1 MDDVFGRMLEL
12 SRKGYFCAQILSSWR
27 WTPRGRTAR
36 SSYARWAVST
46 RASVSPADLRRAD
59 RRACFLAYFSEGLD
73 GRERD
78 AMLRSSRLV
87 PGAHGRIRR
96 RELRPHPGGRPVQ
109 SARRCPAL
117 VQEVYGKCVEL
128 LEARGSADVQDI
140 RKDKERLPVC
150 LRTIDAEKAV
160 AGDGFVHLIKT
171 CPEHGFFD
179 TLIWEGG
186 ADEYLAWGGAPAGGG
201 ADDGCPN
208 NCGLC
213 AGHKSEG
220 CCVLL
225 ELTHRCN
232 LRCPVC
238 FASAGGEG
246 DLGLDEIARLYDMLM
261 ARGGPFNIQLSGG
274 EPTMRDDLP
283 EVVRLG
289 RERGFTF
296 FQLNTNGLR
305 LASEAGYAE
314 ELREAG
320 VSCAF
325 LQFDGLRPA
334 SYEALRGRDISA
346 EKLRAIDNCAAAG
359 LPVVLVPTLAPGVN
373 EDEIGGILRF
383 ALARGKAVRGVHFQ
397 PVSYF
402 GRCELPEPETR
413 LTIPRVIRE
422 IEAQTGGAMKFADFG
437 GGGAESPWCSF
448 HASYRKLPGGGL
460 KALPRRRAPAAA
472 KRARGPRLRRRA
484 LNAEAGPPPRRT
496 ASTASCARRWRTPSP
511 SPAWPSW
518 TRTAWTSSG
527 CAAATSARP
536 TPSAAW
542 CPSAPT
548 TSRRGTGARC
558 TGNEKDKA

>member
-1 MDDVFGRMLEL
+1 MYEVF
-12 SRKGYFCAQILSSWR
+12 A
-27 WTPRGRTAR
+27 RTK
-36 SSYARWAVST
+36 
-46 RASVSPADLRRAD
+46 SV
-59 RRACFLAYFSEGLD
+59 C
-73 GRERD
+73 
-78 AMLRSSRLV
+78 
-87 PGAHGRIRR
+87 
-96 RELRPHPGGRPVQ
+96 
-109 SARRCPAL
+109 
-117 VQEVYGKCVEL
+117 
-128 LEARGSADVQDI
+128 
-140 RKDKERLPVC
+140 PVC

-186 ADEYLAWGGAPAGGG
+186 ADEHLAWGGACSGDE

-213 AGHKSEG
+213 AEHRSEG

-225 ELTHRCN
+225 ELTRRCN

-274 EPTMRDDLP
+274 EPTMRNDLP
-283 EVVRLG
+283 EIVRLG
-289 RERGFTF
+289 QERGFTF

-305 LASEAGYAE
+305 LASEDGYAAK
-314 ELREAG
+314 LHAAG

-325 LQFDGLRPA
+325 LQFDGLRPET
-334 SYEALRGRDISA
+334 YEALRGRNILA
-346 EKLRAIDNCAAAG
+346 EKLRAIDACEGAG
-359 LPVVLVPTLAPGVN
+359 LPVVLVPTLVPGVN
-373 EDEIGGILRF
+373 VDELSGILRF
-383 ALARGKAVRGVHFQ
+383 ALGRGKIVRGVHFQ

-448 HASYRKLPGGGL
+448 HASYRKLPDGRL
-460 KALPRRRAPAAA
+460 KALPRRESACCC
-472 KRARGPRLRRRA
+472 KKSSEARDFVADRWGLGSAVREDEDGFDRFMREAVENTFTVSGMAFMDADSLELDRLRRCYISEADAERGMVPFCAYNLTARDGRA
-484 LNAEAGPPPRRT
+484 LYR
-496 ASTASCARRWRTPSP
+496 
-511 SPAWPSW
+511 
-518 TRTAWTSSG
+518 
-527 CAAATSARP
+527 
-536 TPSAAW
+536 
-542 CPSAPT
+542 
-548 TSRRGTGARC
+548 
-558 TGNEKDKA
+558 K

>member
-1 MDDVFGRMLEL
+1 MYEVF
-12 SRKGYFCAQILSSWR
+12 A
-27 WTPRGRTAR
+27 RTK
-36 SSYARWAVST
+36 
-46 RASVSPADLRRAD
+46 SV
-59 RRACFLAYFSEGLD
+59 
-73 GRERD
+73 
-78 AMLRSSRLV
+78 
-87 PGAHGRIRR
+87 
-96 RELRPHPGGRPVQ
+96 
-109 SARRCPAL
+109 CP
-117 VQEVYGKCVEL
+117 
-128 LEARGSADVQDI
+128 I
-140 RKDKERLPVC
+140 C
-150 LRTIDAEKAV
+150 LRTIGAEKAV

-179 TLIWEGG
+179 TLIWEGS
-186 ADEYLAWGGAPAGGG
+186 ADEYLAWGGACSGDE

-225 ELTHRCN
+225 ELTRRCD

-261 ARGGPFNIQLSGG
+261 ARGGPYNIQLSGG

-283 EVVRLG
+283 EIVRLG

-305 LASEAGYAE
+305 LSSEAGYAE
-314 ELREAG
+314 KLREAG

-325 LQFDGLRPA
+325 LQFDGLRPET
-334 SYEALRGRDISA
+334 YETLRGRNILA
-346 EKLRAIDNCAAAG
+346 EKLRAIDACERAG
-359 LPVVLVPTLAPGVN
+359 LPVVLVPTFVPGVN
-373 EDEIGGILRF
+373 VDELGGILRF
-383 ALARGKAVRGVHFQ
+383 ALGRGRIIRGVHFQ

-422 IEAQTGGAMKFADFG
+422 IEAQTGGAMRFADFG

-460 KALPRRRAPAAA
+460 KALPRRESACCC
-472 KRARGPRLRRRA
+472 KKSSEARDFVAGRWGFGSEPRENEDGFDRFMREAVENTFTVSGMAFMDADSLELDRLRRCYISEADAERGMVPFCAYNLTARDGRA
-484 LNAEAGPPPRRT
+484 LYR
-496 ASTASCARRWRTPSP
+496 
-511 SPAWPSW
+511 
-518 TRTAWTSSG
+518 
-527 CAAATSARP
+527 
-536 TPSAAW
+536 
-542 CPSAPT
+542 
-548 TSRRGTGARC
+548 
-558 TGNEKDKA
+558 K

>member
-1 MDDVFGRMLEL
+1 MYEVF
-12 SRKGYFCAQILSSWR
+12 A
-27 WTPRGRTAR
+27 RTK
-36 SSYARWAVST
+36 
-46 RASVSPADLRRAD
+46 SV
-59 RRACFLAYFSEGLD
+59 C
-73 GRERD
+73 
-78 AMLRSSRLV
+78 
-87 PGAHGRIRR
+87 
-96 RELRPHPGGRPVQ
+96 
-109 SARRCPAL
+109 
-117 VQEVYGKCVEL
+117 
-128 LEARGSADVQDI
+128 
-140 RKDKERLPVC
+140 PVC

-179 TLIWEGG
+179 TLIWEGS
-186 ADEYLAWGGAPAGGG
+186 ADEYLAWGGACPGDE

-213 AGHKSEG
+213 AEHKSEG

-225 ELTHRCN
+225 ELTRRCN

-283 EVVRLG
+283 EIVRLG
-289 RERGFTF
+289 QERGFTF

-305 LASEAGYAE
+305 LASEAGYAAK
-314 ELREAG
+314 LHAVG

-325 LQFDGLRPA
+325 LQFDGLRPGT
-334 SYEALRGRDISA
+334 YETLRGRDILA
-346 EKLRAIDNCAAAG
+346 EKLRAIDACERAG
-359 LPVVLVPTLAPGVN
+359 LPVVLVPTLVPGVN
-373 EDEIGGILRF
+373 VDELGGILRF
-383 ALARGKAVRGVHFQ
+383 ALGRGKVVRGVHFQ

-448 HASYRKLPGGGL
+448 HASYRKLPDGRL
-460 KALPRRRAPAAA
+460 KALPRRESACCC
-472 KRARGPRLRRRA
+472 KKSSEARDFVADRWGLGSAVREDEDGFDRFMRETVENTFTVSGMAFMDADSLELDRLRRCYISEADAERGMVPFCAYNLTARDGRA
-484 LNAEAGPPPRRT
+484 LYR
-496 ASTASCARRWRTPSP
+496 
-511 SPAWPSW
+511 
-518 TRTAWTSSG
+518 
-527 CAAATSARP
+527 
-536 TPSAAW
+536 
-542 CPSAPT
+542 
-548 TSRRGTGARC
+548 
-558 TGNEKDKA
+558 K

>member
-1 MDDVFGRMLEL
+1 M
-12 SRKGYFCAQILSSWR
+12 
-27 WTPRGRTAR
+27 
-36 SSYARWAVST
+36 
-46 RASVSPADLRRAD
+46 RRA
-59 RRACFLAYFSEGLD
+59 ALGEGP
-73 GRERD
+73 
-78 AMLRSSRLV
+78 RLMYEV
-87 PGAHGRIRR
+87 F
-96 RELRPHPGGRPVQ
+96 
-109 SARRCPAL
+109 ARTKSVC
-117 VQEVYGKCVEL
+117 
-128 LEARGSADVQDI
+128 
-140 RKDKERLPVC
+140 PVC

-186 ADEYLAWGGAPAGGG
+186 ADEYLAWGGACPGGE

-213 AGHKSEG
+213 AEHRSEG

-225 ELTHRCN
+225 ELTRRCN

-246 DLGLDEIARLYDMLM
+246 DLGLDELARLYDMLM

-283 EVVRLG
+283 EIVRLG
-289 RERGFTF
+289 QERGFTF

-305 LASEAGYAE
+305 LASEAGYAAK
-314 ELREAG
+314 LHAVG

-325 LQFDGLRPA
+325 LQFDGLRPGT
-334 SYEALRGRDISA
+334 YETLRGRDILA
-346 EKLRAIDNCAAAG
+346 EKLRAIDACERAG
-359 LPVVLVPTLAPGVN
+359 LPVVLVPTLVPGVN
-373 EDEIGGILRF
+373 VDELGGILRF
-383 ALARGKAVRGVHFQ
+383 ALGRGKIVRGVHFQ

-460 KALPRRRAPAAA
+460 KALPRRESACCC
-472 KRARGPRLRRRA
+472 KKSSEARDFVADRWGLGSAVREDEDGFDRFMRETVENTFTVSGMAFMDADSLELDRLRRCYISEADAERGMVPFCAYNLTARDGRA
-484 LNAEAGPPPRRT
+484 LYR
-496 ASTASCARRWRTPSP
+496 
-511 SPAWPSW
+511 
-518 TRTAWTSSG
+518 
-527 CAAATSARP
+527 
-536 TPSAAW
+536 
-542 CPSAPT
+542 
-548 TSRRGTGARC
+548 
-558 TGNEKDKA
+558 K

>member
-1 MDDVFGRMLEL
+1 M
-12 SRKGYFCAQILSSWR
+12 
-27 WTPRGRTAR
+27 
-36 SSYARWAVST
+36 
-46 RASVSPADLRRAD
+46 RRAA
-59 RRACFLAYFSEGLD
+59 RG
-73 GRERD
+73 
-78 AMLRSSRLV
+78 
-87 PGAHGRIRR
+87 PGALLMY
-96 RELRPHPGGRPVQ
+96 ETF
-109 SARRCPAL
+109 ARTKSVC
-117 VQEVYGKCVEL
+117 
-128 LEARGSADVQDI
+128 
-140 RKDKERLPVC
+140 PVC

-179 TLIWEGG
+179 ALIWEGG
-186 ADEYLAWGGAPAGGG
+186 AEEYLAWGGAPAGGG

-213 AGHKSEG
+213 GGHKSVG

-325 LQFDGLRPA
+325 LQFDGLRPETYA
-334 SYEALRGRDISA
+334 RLRGRDLAA

-359 LPVVLVPTLAPGVN
+359 LPVVLVPTLVPGVN
-373 EDEIGGILRF
+373 VDEVGGILRF
-383 ALARGKAVRGVHFQ
+383 ALGRGKAVRGVHFQ

-460 KALPRRRAPAAA
+460 KALPRRESACCC
-472 KRARGPRLRRRA
+472 KRSSEARDFVAGRWG
-484 LNAEAGPPPRRT
+484 AEAGPAAEEDGFDRFLREALESTFTVSGMAFMDADSLDLERLRRCYICEADAERGMVPFCAYNLT
-496 ASTASCARRWRTPSP
+496 ARDGRALYR
-511 SPAWPSW
+511 
-518 TRTAWTSSG
+518 
-527 CAAATSARP
+527 
-536 TPSAAW
+536 
-542 CPSAPT
+542 
-548 TSRRGTGARC
+548 
-558 TGNEKDKA
+558 K